1 MRRVAGIRAV
11 LLGLLLVFAVF
22 AQRDLGT
29 IAGTVTDPTGAA
41 IPNAK
46 ITITE
51 VATNESYTLTS
62 NSSGEYVRPALK
74 PGTYTVAAEAQGFR
88 RVAQENVLVTAG
100 DRIGVPL
107 TLPVGNLS
115 ESIEVSANAPLLQTE
130 NTSQGADLNAAEV
143 NQLPMGGQRV
153 FAYLARLSPGVLVA
167 EPGARDAQNGGAQG
181 GRHRVCDD
189 RRPENLATGSGTGA
203 DVARAHVI
211 RRTRRGPA
219 FVPCLHHD
227 VDGLGAGRRR
237 SGK

>member
-11 LLGLLLVFAVF
+11 LLGLLLVIAVF

-88 RVAQENVLVTAG
+88 RVAQENVLAS
-100 DRIGVPL
+100 R
-107 TLPVGNLS
+107 
-115 ESIEVSANAPLLQTE
+115 
-130 NTSQGADLNAAEV
+130 
-143 NQLPMGGQRV
+143 
-153 FAYLARLSPGVLVA
+153 
-167 EPGARDAQNGGAQG
+167 
-181 GRHRVCDD
+181 
-189 RRPENLATGSGTGA
+189 
-203 DVARAHVI
+203 
-211 RRTRRGPA
+211 
-219 FVPCLHHD
+219 
-227 VDGLGAGRRR
+227 
-237 SGK
+237 